1 MVHIRPFR
9 ALRYNPDVVGD
20 LRRVIAPPYDVI
32 DAAAQEQLYQQS
44 PYNIVRLILGKQ
56 FPDDTEQ
63 NSRYTRA
70 RRDFDAWCED
80 RALRADEEPALYLIE
95 HTFSDQ
101 GTMRS
106 RLGCIALLGLDD
118 ETVRSVY
125 KHEATLAA
133 PKADRTK
140 LLEAVPANLS
150 PIFCLYPDAGGAIQ
164 AALQGAAKAA
174 PVAEAALANEV
185 VRLWA
190 ITDSALIAQV
200 QRHLATVAVLIA
212 DGHHRFEVAC
222 SKRAQYPA
230 VMAYFV
236 SMEDPA
242 LVMRPIHRILQHAG
256 GVDGRAVRELC
267 LVEPAGHLDGLAQ
280 WLSDARQEGRFGWYD
295 GRALSRVAVTDAA
308 LAQWRKAP
316 TVAPALATLDVSL
329 LHGLILPRLGVA
341 AGSIRYTASSADA
354 LAAVDRGEGTGA
366 WLLRRM
372 PLAEV
377 FALAS
382 KGFTLP
388 PKSTYFYPK
397 VLSGLT
403 INPRT
408 NCFSPRLRS

>member
-1 MVHIRPFR
+1 MVHVRPFR
-9 ALRYNPDVVGD
+9 ALRYNPEVVGD
-20 LRRVIAPPYDVI
+20 LSRVIAPPYDVI
-32 DAAAQEQLYQQS
+32 DAKAQEQLYQQS

-56 FPDDTEQ
+56 YPDDTQQ

-70 RRDFDAWCED
+70 RHDFDAWCEGG
-80 RALRADEEPALYLIE
+80 ALRLDKAPALYLVE

-101 GTMRS
+101 GQARS

-118 ETVRSVY
+118 DTVHSVY
-125 KHEATLAA
+125 RHEATLAA

-150 PIFCLYPDAGGAIQ
+150 PIFCLYPDAGAAVQ
-164 AALQGAAKAA
+164 AGLQRATKAA
-174 PVAEAALANEV
+174 PLAQAMLANET

-190 ITDSALIAQV
+190 VTDSAVVQQV

-242 LVMRPIHRILQHAG
+242 LVMRPIHRILQYPG

-267 LVEPAGHLDGLAQ
+267 TVEPAGHLDGLTQ
-280 WLSDARQEGRFGWYD
+280 WLSDARGEGRFGWYD
-295 GRALSRVAVTDAA
+295 GRGLSRVAVTDAA
-308 LAQWRKAP
+308 LARWRTAP
-316 TVAPALATLDVSL
+316 AVAPALAMLDVSL
-329 LHGLILPRLGVA
+329 LHGLIFPRLGVQA
-341 AGSIRYTASSADA
+341 DSIRYTASSADA
-354 LAAVDRGEGTGA
+354 LAAVDRGEGTGT

-403 INPRT
+403 INPHP
-408 NCFSPRLRS
+408 NCS